1 MSSERQ
7 LQRELAGV
15 LLHLRGL
22 VLVRELLAQRGASPA
37 EIEEHSAE
45 IERIRDRLARLVM
58 ETSHEVYGAA
68 A

>member
-22 VLVRELLAQRGASPA
+22 VLVRELLAQRGAGPA